1 MLVRLILKRGR
12 PLLRKPG
19 TNRQV
24 ALGLGALLTPA
35 ALMAYVLGFWRL
47 AADLGVAG
55 EFGITGV
62 FSHWQ
67 IWIVIAALL
76 HLSGYV
82 LNRYGRGGELRV
94 PQALMFHLFPARD
107 QTDRNAP
114 VSERIQEP
122 VSGPASEQR
131 VSSR

>member
-1 MLVRLILKRGR
+1 MLVRIRLRRGR

-19 TNRQV
+19 KNRHV
-24 ALGLGALLTPA
+24 ALGLAALLTPA

-47 AADLGVAG
+47 AADIGVAG
-55 EFGITGV
+55 EFGISGV

-67 IWIVIAALL
+67 IWILLAALL
-76 HLSGYV
+76 QISAYV

-94 PQALMFHLFPARD
+94 PQALMFHLFPAA
-107 QTDRNAP
+107 DRGDGNAP
-114 VSERIQEP
+114 VSEPMPEP
-122 VSGPASEQR
+122 VSGPVSEQG